1 VILTFARGETC
12 LTPLDRLPVEARA
25 ERLAKSLWID
35 LLSPT
40 REECALV
47 SSTVKVELF
56 SLDELH
62 EIEESSRVFVEEDE
76 LNLIC
81 WLPSYDA
88 EVPVNLPVGLIA
100 NHERLISMREGDFHA
115 FRTYTETR
123 RRSGLP
129 HVNSPADMLV
139 DLLETVVGQL
149 ASTLRMLEQD
159 LNSLSSEVFADD
171 APRRGGIA
179 NKLKRARSDTSFK
192 NLKSL
197 VQRLGRR
204 NALVANLRES
214 AMTLSTI
221 IPFIVANGQHWA
233 ETETIAA
240 LETIGTD
247 IASLREYTGQLSSE
261 ISFLLDSTMGLIT
274 IDENQSM
281 KFLGV
286 AALVVAFV

>member
-1 VILTFARGETC
+1 MILTFARGETC

-25 ERLAKSLWID
+25 ERLTKSLWID
-35 LLSPT
+35 LFAPT
-40 REECALV
+40 PEECALV

-62 EIEESSRVFVEEDE
+62 EIEESSRVFVEDDE

-81 WLPSYDA
+81 WLPSFDA

-100 NHERLISMREGDFHA
+100 DHDRLISMREGDFHA

-129 HVNSPADMLV
+129 HVNRPADMLV
-139 DLLETVVGQL
+139 DLLETIVGQL
-149 ASTLRMLEQD
+149 ASALRMLEQD
-159 LNSLSSEVFADD
+159 INSLSSEVFADNE
-171 APRRGGIA
+171 PRRGVKG
-179 NKLKRARSDTSFK
+179 KLDRVRSDTSFK

-233 ETETIAA
+233 EADTIDA

>member
-1 VILTFARGETC
+1 MILTFARGETC
-12 LTPLDRLPVEARA
+12 LHPLDRFPVEARR
-25 ERLAKSLWID
+25 ERLSKSLWID
-35 LLSPT
+35 LLAPT
-40 REECALV
+40 PEECALV
-47 SSTVKVELF
+47 SSTLNVELF
-56 SLDELH
+56 GLDELH

-81 WLPSYDA
+81 WLPSFDA

-100 NHERLISMREGDFHA
+100 DHDRLISMREGDCHA

-129 HVNSPADMLV
+129 HVDSPAAMLV
-139 DLLETVVGQL
+139 ELLETMVGQL

-159 LNSLSSEVFADD
+159 LNALSCEVFGD
-171 APRRGGIA
+171 AEPRRSGVRKA
-179 NKLKRARSDTSFK
+179 RSARSDTSFK

-214 AMTLSTI
+214 AVTLSTI
-221 IPFIVANGQHWA
+221 IPFIVTNGRRWA
-233 ETETIAA
+233 GPETIAA

-286 AALVVAFV
+286 AALVVAFI